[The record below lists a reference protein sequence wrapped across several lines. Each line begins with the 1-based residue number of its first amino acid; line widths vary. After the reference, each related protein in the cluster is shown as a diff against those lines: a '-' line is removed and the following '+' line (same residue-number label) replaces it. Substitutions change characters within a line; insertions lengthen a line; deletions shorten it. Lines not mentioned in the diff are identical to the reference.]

1 MSHARKPV
9 RPVTE
14 LAYLQ
19 KEIDHLVLRLTE
31 LDRAERLSAT
41 EWSPNVDVY
50 ECHEQLVIVVE
61 APGLAPAELKIVC
74 RNHQIIVSG
83 ERRPESPEQSIAFLC
98 MERPHGR
105 FSRTI
110 PLHLALDV
118 QHAEAVLESG
128 LLTIAIPRLK
138 ERRRSEF
145 VIPIRRE
152 EPHE

>member
-1 MSHARKPV
+1 MSHTRKPA

-19 KEIDHLVLRLTE
+19 KEIDHLVSRLTE

-50 ECHEQLVIVVE
+50 ECQEQLVIVVE
-61 APGLAPAELKIVC
+61 APGLAPEDLRIVC
-74 RNHQIIVSG
+74 RNHQVIVSG
-83 ERRPESPEQSIAFLC
+83 ERRPECPERSVAFLC

-110 PLHLALDV
+110 PLHLAVDV
-118 QHAEAVLESG
+118 QHAEASLEGG
-128 LLTIAIPRLK
+128 LLTISIPRLK

-152 EPHE
+152 EPHD